1 MSNIRI
7 GIAQIENLF
16 NHQAALNLHRQM
28 VYGARATGVK
38 LLCFPE
44 LSLHGYFI
52 QPDHIR
58 PCTSDSALLQSV
70 QKLSQETGITIL
82 AGFIEKDKPGN
93 LFIAHGVFF
102 PWGERKIY
110 RKTHLGKKEKTLL
123 KPGNELPVFEHPE
136 IRFGIALCVEWH
148 LPEVITAL
156 ERKGA
161 EIIFGPH
168 AVPYPRDK
176 LWIKYLPARAYDNRI
191 FVGCCNL
198 WFKQKPRPGGGLMAI
213 NPRGE
218 IIRELYLPGNQLVV
232 FEIAKEEI
240 NRYRHPENE
249 NSMQHFLFQSLRRPE
264 LYQL

>member
-1 MSNIRI
+1 MQNIRI
-7 GIAQIENLF
+7 GLAQTENLY
-16 NHQAALNLHRQM
+16 NEKAALNLHSQIAW
-28 VYGARATGVK
+28 GAQAAGVK
-38 LLCFPE
+38 ILCFPE
-44 LSLHGYFI
+44 LSLHGYFM

-102 PWGERKIY
+102 PRGERKIY
-110 RKTHLGKKEKTLL
+110 RKTHLGEKEKTLL

-148 LPEVITAL
+148 LPEVIATL

-168 AVPYPRDK
+168 AVPSLRNN
-176 LWIKYLPARAYDNRI
+176 LWVKYLPARAYDYRI

-218 IIRELYLPGNQLVV
+218 IIRELCLPGNQLVV
-232 FEIAKEEI
+232 FEFSREEVR
-240 NRYRHPENE
+240 RYRHPKSGNP
-249 NSMQHFLFQSLRRPE
+249 MQHLFFKNLRRPE
-264 LYQL
+264 LYQV